1 MIERKER
8 KEMTENKEY
17 NSKDELINQIISEEY
32 RMFSEVQNIGGRAS
46 CQADYDTFYIMRCA
60 QRSEEHTS

>member
-1 MIERKER
+1 
-8 KEMTENKEY
+8 MTENKEY

-46 CQADYDTFYIMRCA
+46 CQDDYDTF
-60 QRSEEHTS
+60 ST